1 MTTFTIDTDHN
12 ITAYGSAEEAASNPE
27 AEQFSS
33 AKQLGKLAE
42 KWPGTRL
49 VEVWNSLPGQKP
61 VKKFTNR
68 KAAVS
73 RIWTAIQ
80 SLAPDS
86 APQVPAVAPKKAR
99 AAKRASGEE
108 NATGVRAGSKTAQ
121 TLDLLKRDG
130 GATLA
135 EIIELTGWQAHS
147 VRGFIS
153 GALGKKMGLTVE
165 SVKRQ
170 DGQRVYSIAK

>member
-1 MTTFTIDTDHN
+1 
-12 ITAYGSAEEAASNPE
+12 
-27 AEQFSS
+27 
-33 AKQLGKLAE
+33 
-42 KWPGTRL
+42 
-49 VEVWNSLPGQKP
+49 

-86 APQVPAVAPKKAR
+86 APQVPPVAPKKAR
-99 AAKRASGEE
+99 AARGANGEDK
-108 NATGVRAGSKTAQ
+108 ATSLRAGSKTAQ

-135 EIIELTGWQAHS
+135 EIIELAGWQAHS

-153 GALGKKMGLTVE
+153 GALGKKMGLIVE
-165 SVKRQ
+165 SVKRE
-170 DGQRVYSIAK
+170 DGQCVYSIAK